1 MRDTTLC
8 FLQKDNKLLLGMKKR
23 GFGQGKYNGFG
34 GKLQEGETIIQG
46 VLRELKEECGIQVQ
60 EHHAEKKAELSFVF
74 PHKPEFDQKVHVYI
88 FKEWQNQPQESDE
101 MQPQWFEFSKIP
113 FDKMWKDDPYWLPRV
128 LHGEELVG
136 NFTFAED
143 GETIQEFKL
152 KRKE

>member
-60 EHHAEKKAELSFVF
+60 EDNGEKKAELSFVF
-74 PHKPEFDQKVHVYI
+74 PHK
-88 FKEWQNQPQESDE
+88 
-101 MQPQWFEFSKIP
+101 M
-113 FDKMWKDDPYWLPRV
+113 R
-128 LHGEELVG
+128 
-136 NFTFAED
+136 AED
-143 GETIQEFKL
+143 NECVF
-152 KRKE
+152 